1 MTNAGGT
8 PSGWYH
14 APGDPEGTQ
23 RWWDGERWVGE
34 PQASAPAAPSSPP
47 PPPPSGGAPPPPPPS
62 SSAPPAGYVAYEDRG
77 PGNQELASPG
87 QRIGARVIDWIIWL
101 VVSAVLAALF
111 GAGMVT
117 TGGDDV
123 NVGASIAAGLV
134 GAAIVT
140 AYEVVMVSTRGATL
154 GKMALN
160 LKVVE
165 EDGSPATTRDA
176 LLRMAIYIASAV
188 LGVIPVL
195 GILASIAT
203 FVIAIVSLVFLFT
216 DDRKQAVWD
225 KVAHTIVVRD

>member
-8 PSGWYH
+8 PAGWYH

-23 RWWDGERWVGE
+23 RYWDGDRWVGE
-34 PQASAPAAPSSPP
+34 PQASQAPAASSVP
-47 PPPPSGGAPPPPPPS
+47 PPPPSGGAPPPPPS
-62 SSAPPAGYVAYEDRG
+62 AGAPPAGYVAYESRG
-77 PGNQELASPG
+77 PGSQELASPG
-87 QRIGARVIDWIIWL
+87 QRIGARVIDWIIWI
-101 VVSAVLAALF
+101 VVSVVIGIVF
-111 GAGMVT
+111 GASVVA